1 MAGEI
6 PHRLSE
12 QDLDRML
19 PHRRPFMFLQ
29 DVDVVVPGQHA
40 TGRLINRTD
49 PAYEAYLSGHFPRV
63 RIFPGFLLAEALAEL
78 AGIALV
84 SGSVQFNHKIGVLT
98 GADKMRWRQPIR
110 PHDEVDLSA
119 RIVRSRGPLHIAV
132 VQATKEGRVASSG
145 EIMFALADIAQ
156 FQE

>member
-1 MAGEI
+1 MAGEV
-6 PHRLSE
+6 PLRLSQ
-12 QDLDRML
+12 QDIEDMI
-19 PHRRPFMFLQ
+19 PHRRPFMFLR
-29 DVDVVVPGQHA
+29 DVDIVVPGKHA
-40 TGRLINRTD
+40 TGKLIDRSN
-49 PAYEAYLSGHFPRV
+49 PAYEAYLSGHFPQV

-84 SGSVQFNHKIGVLT
+84 SGNVHSNNKIGVLT

-119 RIVRSRGPLHIAV
+119 RIVRSRGPLYIAV

>member
-6 PHRLSE
+6 PRRLSE
-12 QDLDRML
+12 QDIERIL
-19 PHRRPFMFLQ
+19 PHRRPFMFLR
-29 DVDVVVPGQHA
+29 DVDIVVPGQHA
-40 TGRLINRTD
+40 TGKLIGRTQPD
-49 PAYEAYLSGHFPRV
+49 YEAYLSGHFPQL

-78 AGIALV
+78 AGVALV
-84 SGSVQFNHKIGVLT
+84 SGNVQFNNKIGVLT

-119 RIVRSRGPLHIAV
+119 RIVRSRGSLYVAE
-132 VQATKEGRVASSG
+132 VQAKKEGRLASSG